1 MKKRRKQQNS
11 YLLSIFLLLAL
22 LFLLAVVILQQMK
35 LDELLAG
42 AETELEQSMTDEE
55 LEKKVLLIT
64 AKEISVMAEPE
75 ALQAQCVIARTNLI
89 AAMKEG
95 ENEPQAFTLEELQ
108 EMWGEQFKSYY
119 TKLEDAAADTRGQY
133 LAYHGNCMYAA
144 YHAISAGETRAME
157 ELYPEVQMPYLTNIE
172 CHGDAMAE
180 DYVSVFTWSREEFM
194 ALCKEAY
201 PDSGLKEPEGCSVQ
215 SRDSADYALTIAVG
229 KLRITGEEF
238 RTALKLPSACFSIT
252 VDEEKVRIVTK
263 GCGHG
268 LGLSQYAA
276 EQLAKEGDTWQEILT
291 QFYPGCELLTYK
303 P

>member
-133 LAYHGNCMYAA
+133 LAYHGNCIYA
-144 YHAISAGETRAME
+144 GNG
-157 ELYPEVQMPYLTNIE
+157 Q
-172 CHGDAMAE
+172 
-180 DYVSVFTWSREEFM
+180 
-194 ALCKEAY
+194 
-201 PDSGLKEPEGCSVQ
+201 
-215 SRDSADYALTIAVG
+215 
-229 KLRITGEEF
+229 
-238 RTALKLPSACFSIT
+238 
-252 VDEEKVRIVTK
+252 
-263 GCGHG
+263 
-268 LGLSQYAA
+268 
-276 EQLAKEGDTWQEILT
+276 
-291 QFYPGCELLTYK
+291 
-303 P
+303 

>member
-1 MKKRRKQQNS
+1 M
-11 YLLSIFLLLAL
+11 L

-42 AETELEQSMTDEE
+42 TQTEAEDIITDEE

-64 AKEISVMAEPE
+64 AKEISVTAEPE
-75 ALQAQCVIARTNLI
+75 ALRAQCVIARTNLI

-108 EMWGEQFKSYY
+108 EMWGGQFKSYY
-119 TKLEDAAADTRGQY
+119 AKLEDAAADTMGQY
-133 LAYHGNCMYAA
+133 LAYKGNCIYAA
-144 YHAISAGETRAME
+144 YHAVSAGETRAMA

-180 DYVSVFTWSREEFM
+180 NYISVFTWSREEFM
-194 ALCKEAY
+194 TLCGETF
-201 PDSGLKEPEGCSVQ
+201 PDSELKEPEGCSVQ
-215 SRDSADYALTIAVG
+215 SRDSADYVLTVAVG
-229 KLRITGEEF
+229 KLRLTGEEF
-238 RTALKLPSACFSIT
+238 KTALKLPSACFSIT

-268 LGLSQYAA
+268 LGLSQYTAQKMA
-276 EQLAKEGDTWQEILT
+276 EEGNSWQEILT
-291 QFYPGCELLTYK
+291 QFYPGCELFTYK